1 MDASGRRDWI
11 STASIGGRAPN
22 LKDLA
27 NRVLIPTDFLA
38 DARAL
43 ITPGTTLVITDA
55 PVSARTRSAPG
66 FNILTD

>member
-1 MDASGRRDWI
+1 LIPSAGDWI
-11 STASIGGRAPN
+11 PTASLGGKPPN

-27 NRVLIPTDFLA
+27 NRGSISPDFLA
-38 DARAL
+38 DVGAL